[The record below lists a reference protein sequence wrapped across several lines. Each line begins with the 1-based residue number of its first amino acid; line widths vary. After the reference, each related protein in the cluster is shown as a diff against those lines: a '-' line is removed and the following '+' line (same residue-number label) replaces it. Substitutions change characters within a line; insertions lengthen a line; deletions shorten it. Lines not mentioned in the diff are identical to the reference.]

1 MTLDLT
7 AWALLAAIGG
17 LSGFT
22 AGLMGIGGGLIV
34 VPSLIYVLPHIGV
47 AGPDAPKIAT
57 ATSLALVIPT
67 ALASAQAHAARGAVS
82 LKYVAILAPAI
93 MIGAF
98 GAAALAQFI
107 DGRVIIVVFAAHAA
121 AFAWGLLRQ
130 AKAKA
135 APTAADR
142 GSSDV
147 VEVGLKSVGGGA
159 LASLLGFGGGFFCV
173 PILSRFVPMTTA
185 IGTGAALG
193 LPLATAGVI
202 AHLAAPTPASCAAGC
217 AGALYL
223 PAIAAIGGVAVLA
236 APAGA
241 AVAHVLP
248 VPILRRIFAALLL
261 SNAFVMSWRIIPPLP
276 AIGPAILREAA
287 GALLDPLCRPK
298 SGIGSLSGRSIG
310 NRANAKRDAAL

>member
-34 VPSLIYVLPHIGV
+34 VPGLIYALPHVGV
-47 AGPDAPKIAT
+47 AGPDVPKIAT

-82 LKYVAILAPAI
+82 LKYAAILAPAI

-98 GAAALAQFI
+98 GAAALAHFI
-107 DGRVIIVVFAAHAA
+107 DGRVIIFVFAAYAA
-121 AFAWGLLRQ
+121 IFAWGLLRQ
-130 AKAKA
+130 AKAAPKA
-135 APTAADR
+135 ESR
-142 GSSDV
+142 SGV

-202 AHLAAPTPASCAAGC
+202 AHLAAPAPASCAGGC

-248 VPILRRIFAALLL
+248 VPVLRRIFAALLL

-276 AIGPAILREAA
+276 AIGPAIFREAA
-287 GALLDPLCRPK
+287 ARLLDPVCRPK
-298 SGIGSLSGRSIG
+298 HSESDQI
-310 NRANAKRDAAL
+310 ALRPLTLEQGERKAR

>member
-34 VPSLIYVLPHIGV
+34 VPSLIYALPHIGV
-47 AGPDAPKIAT
+47 AGPDVPKIAT

-82 LKYVAILAPAI
+82 LKYAAILAPAI

-107 DGRVIIVVFAAHAA
+107 DGRVIIVVFAAYAA
-121 AFAWGLLRQ
+121 AFAWGLLREP
-130 AKAKA
+130 KAKA
-135 APTAADR
+135 APKAAGR
-142 GSSDV
+142 GSSDI
-147 VEVGLKSVGGGA
+147 VEVGIKSVGGGA
-159 LASLLGFGGGFFCV
+159 LASLGFGGGFFCV

-193 LPLATAGVI
+193 LPLATAGVV

-217 AGALYL
+217 AGTLYL

-248 VPILRRIFAALLL
+248 APILRRIFAALLL
-261 SNAFVMSWRIIPPLP
+261 LNAFAMSWRIIPPLP
-276 AIGPAILREAA
+276 AIGPAIFREA
-287 GALLDPLCRPK
+287 GARLLDPVCRPK
-298 SGIGSLSGRSIG
+298 HSESDQIALRRLTLEQGERKGR
-310 NRANAKRDAAL
+310 

>member
-34 VPSLIYVLPHIGV
+34 VPSLIYALPHVGV
-47 AGPDAPKIAT
+47 AGPDVPKIAT

-82 LKYVAILAPAI
+82 LKYVAILAPGI

-107 DGRVIIVVFAAHAA
+107 DGRVIIVVFAVYAA
-121 AFAWGLLRQ
+121 VFAWGLLRQ

-135 APTAADR
+135 ARKAEGRADI
-142 GSSDV
+142 
-147 VEVGLKSVGGGA
+147 VEVGLKSIGGGA
-159 LASLLGFGGGFFCV
+159 LASLLGFGGGFFFV

-202 AHLAAPTPASCAAGC
+202 AHLAAPTPAGCAAGC

-241 AVAHVLP
+241 AVAHALP
-248 VPILRRIFAALLL
+248 VPVLRRIFAALLL
-261 SNAFVMSWRIIPPLP
+261 LNAFNMSWQIIPPLP
-276 AIGPAILREAA
+276 AIKPAILREAA
-287 GALLDPLCRPK
+287 GSLLNPLCR
-298 SGIGSLSGRSIG
+298 
-310 NRANAKRDAAL
+310 AKQRDQIALRPLDRK

>member
-7 AWALLAAIGG
+7 AWALLAAIGS

-34 VPSLIYVLPHIGV
+34 VPSLIYALPHFGV
-47 AGPDAPKIAT
+47 AGPDVPKIAT

-82 LKYVAILAPAI
+82 LKYVAVLTPAI
-93 MIGAF
+93 MLGAF
-98 GAAALAQFI
+98 GAAMIAQFI
-107 DGRVIIVVFAAHAA
+107 DGRVIIIVFAAYAA
-121 AFAWGLLRQ
+121 VFAWGLLRQ

-135 APTAADR
+135 APKANSR
-142 GSSDV
+142 NSSDMV
-147 VEVGLKSVGGGA
+147 KVGLKSLGGGA

-193 LPLATAGVI
+193 LPLAAAGVI
-202 AHLAAPTPASCAAGC
+202 AHLTAPTPASCSAGC

-223 PAIAAIGGVAVLA
+223 PAIVAIGGVAVLT
-236 APAGA
+236 APTGA

-248 VPILRRIFAALLL
+248 APILRRVFAALLL
-261 SNAFVMSWRIIPPLP
+261 LNAFNMSWRIIPPLP
-276 AIGPAILREAA
+276 GIGPAILREATA
-287 GALLDPLCRPK
+287 SLLDPLCRPK
-298 SGIGSLSGRSIG
+298 Y
-310 NRANAKRDAAL
+310 RDRIALERIDRK

>member
-7 AWALLAAIGG
+7 TWALLSMIGG

-34 VPSLIYVLPHIGV
+34 VPSLIYALPHVGV
-47 AGPDAPKIAT
+47 VGPDVPKIAT

-67 ALASAQAHAARGAVS
+67 ALASAQAHASRGAVS

-98 GAAALAQFI
+98 CAAALAQFI
-107 DGRVIIVVFAAHAA
+107 DGRIIIVVFVAYAIV
-121 AFAWGLLRQ
+121 FAWGLLRQ
-130 AKAKA
+130 TKAKA
-135 APTAADR
+135 TR
-142 GSSDV
+142 KTESRSHI

-202 AHLAAPTPASCAAGC
+202 AHLTAPTPENCAAGC

-241 AVAHVLP
+241 AVAHFLP
-248 VPILRRIFAALLL
+248 VPILRQIFAALLL
-261 SNAFVMSWRIIPPLP
+261 LNAFTMSWQIIPPLP

-287 GALLDPLCRPK
+287 GSLVNPLCRSK
-298 SGIGSLSGRSIG
+298 H
-310 NRANAKRDAAL
+310 RDQIALRKQGAR